1 MLPEWLLRVGAA
13 APAPDPG
20 TPTVWREVC
29 FESRPV
35 LIAPWLAEQRGPVLV
50 VTPSLERAEQWLAIL
65 LRLGMPENRVLRVP
79 SSLTPLLEPTGV
91 EPETVHERLRALM
104 ALHREDAVCVIAPVA
119 AALQRT
125 MPEALFE
132 AELVRLRLPDAE
144 PPDTHEWVSHIE
156 PDALLKRL
164 AEDGYEY
171 QEPVR
176 LPGHF
181 ARRGGI
187 VDVFPM
193 GAGMPV
199 RIEFWG
205 DEIASLR
212 VFEPTSQR
220 SIKQIKQMVIPPARE
235 APMGNEAAAQ
245 RIRAAW
251 EVRIAQQPA
260 ALQPELR
267 QRLEDDLRP
276 LMQGAPFDRLEL
288 YLPWLMEPRACL
300 LDYLH
305 ENGWLVLDEPLML
318 NTAYERLVDDVAHAL
333 ASRAERG
340 DIPPLEAMDYIE
352 PFERIEHHASTLLLG
367 DPVFAN
373 GRLYRSR
380 DTSPQPISTEAIRR

>member
-1 MLPEWLLRVGAA
+1 MFPEWLSRLATA
-13 APAPDPG
+13 TPAPVLG
-20 TPTVWREVC
+20 TSTVWREAC
-29 FESRPV
+29 PESRPV
-35 LIAPWLAEQRGPVLV
+35 LLAPWLAEQSQPVLIL
-50 VTPSLERAEQWLAIL
+50 TPSLERAEQWLAIL
-65 LRLGMPENRVLRVP
+65 LRLSLPETRVLRVP

-91 EPETVHERLRALM
+91 ESETLHERLRALH
-104 ALHREDAVCVIAPVA
+104 ALHNAQPVCLIAPIA

-125 MPEALFE
+125 MPEPLFE

-144 PPDTHEWVSHIE
+144 PPDAHDWAYQAE
-156 PDALLKRL
+156 PDTLLKRL

-193 GAGMPV
+193 GAELPV

-205 DEIASLR
+205 DEVSSLR
-212 VFEPTSQR
+212 LFEPASQR
-220 SIKQIKQMVIPPARE
+220 SIKQIKHIAIPPARE
-235 APMGNEAAAQ
+235 VPMGDTAIAE
-245 RIRAAW
+245 RIHAEW
-251 EVRIAQQPA
+251 NTLIACQPA

-288 YLPWLMEPRACL
+288 YLPWLLNEHTCL
-300 LDYLH
+300 LDYLPQ
-305 ENGWLVLDEPLML
+305 NAWLVLDEPLML
-318 NTAYERLVDDVAHAL
+318 NTAYDRLLEEVNQSL

-340 DIPPLEAMDYIE
+340 DIPPLQATQYIV
-352 PFERIEHHASTLLLG
+352 PFDRIEQHASTLLLG
-367 DPVFAN
+367 DPIWVGGRVYGN
-373 GRLYRSR
+373 GNMPSEL
-380 DTSPQPISTEAIRR
+380 STD

>member
-1 MLPEWLLRVGAA
+1 VLL
-13 APAPDPG
+13 
-20 TPTVWREVC
+20 
-29 FESRPV
+29 
-35 LIAPWLAEQRGPVLV
+35 APWLAEQHSPVLV
-50 VTPSLERAEQWLAIL
+50 LTPSLERAEQWLAIL

-91 EPETVHERLRALM
+91 EQETLHERLRALL
-104 ALHREDAVCVIAPVA
+104 ALYRDDTVCVIAPVA

-125 MPEALFE
+125 MPETLFE
-132 AELVRLRLPDAE
+132 AELVRLRVPDAE
-144 PPDTHEWVSHIE
+144 PPDTHEWISQTD
-156 PDALLKRL
+156 PDALLRRL

-193 GAGMPV
+193 GAELPV

-205 DEIASLR
+205 DEVASLR
-212 VFEPTSQR
+212 VFEPASQR
-220 SIKQIKQMVIPPARE
+220 SIRQVKHVAIPPARE
-235 APMGNEAAAQ
+235 VPMGNEAAAQ
-245 RIRAAW
+245 RIRQDW
-251 EVRIAQQPA
+251 EARIAQQPA

-288 YLPWLMEPRACL
+288 YLPWLIEERACL

-305 ENGWLVLDEPLML
+305 ESGWLVLDEPLML
-318 NTAYERLVDDVAHAL
+318 NTAYDRLLEDVTQSL

-340 DIPPLEAMDYIE
+340 DIPPLQATDYIE
-352 PFERIEHHASTLLLG
+352 PLERIDRHPSTLLLG

-373 GRLYRSR
+373 GRLYRSNGDISSSKIKASQNGVR
-380 DTSPQPISTEAIRR
+380 DSSPSARNDKGF